1 MKPLIE
7 VPKNVFSCHDTRTPL
22 KCKGI
27 QACLGFQ
34 IPRHVFRIPRTEF
47 HSLMVEL
54 GFRTPIVTEIPDSK
68 AHDSGFHEQ
77 NLSDSGILEQNF
89 SDSGFHEQNFS
100 DSGFLEQYF
109 SDSGFH
115 EQSFSECGIRI
126 PLHGAICSWGCSK
139 GQGTAEPVETD
150 DATQQGY
157 SPSPQM
163 TAHVD
168 LQHFTPND
176 VHTPDI
182 RSGVHCRLRN
192 GVIGQCVESFTEN
205 VDLRLPLC
213 LQRQCTLVTAFSQT
227 SSFLEPRIFKSLKS
241 HKPVCKTYRPES
253 SKSSWCCII
262 NAAF

>member
-7 VPKNVFSCHDTRTPL
+7 VPKKFFSCHDTRTPL
-22 KCKGI
+22 KCRGI

-68 AHDSGFHEQ
+68 AHDFGFH
-77 NLSDSGILEQNF
+77 EQNF

-100 DSGFLEQYF
+100 DSGFHEQNF

-126 PLHGAICSWGCSK
+126 PLHGAICSWGCTK
-139 GQGTAEPVETD
+139 GQGTAEPAETD
-150 DATQQGY
+150 DATQQGF
-157 SPSPQM
+157 SPSSQM

-168 LQHFTPND
+168 LQH
-176 VHTPDI
+176 
-182 RSGVHCRLRN
+182 
-192 GVIGQCVESFTEN
+192 
-205 VDLRLPLC
+205 
-213 LQRQCTLVTAFSQT
+213 
-227 SSFLEPRIFKSLKS
+227 
-241 HKPVCKTYRPES
+241 Y
-253 SKSSWCCII
+253 SK
-262 NAAF
+262 